1 MRLLTICVSIITII
15 TSTNPATIAAHQL
28 KKAQQVLTICDDSNY
43 WAPYVYS
50 KNQQITGAGV
60 DLLRAILQENNLQQ
74 RFFLKPWK
82 RCLNEVASG
91 KMDILNNASANPER
105 LKVYLKSKPIY
116 TVNYTFM
123 YSKTKYPQPPQLES
137 INDLSDYVIC
147 GIAGYDLNSIN
158 FDTKTLLDRT
168 VNDTSI
174 LVEMT
179 RKARCDL
186 SIHYKEIMLQAE
198 RSREISLANIGFM
211 DIPEVQPI
219 EIHFLVSKKAK
230 NAAALI
236 MSINQTLEKFEQSGR
251 KRQIFAKH
259 GL

>member
-1 MRLLTICVSIITII
+1 MRLLTICLSIIAII
-15 TSTNPATIAAHQL
+15 TLITPATITAHQL
-28 KKAQQVLTICDDSNY
+28 KKTQHVLTICDDSNY

-50 KNQQITGAGV
+50 KNQKITGAGV
-60 DLLRAILQENNLQQ
+60 DLLRAILQENNLPH

-82 RCLNEVASG
+82 RCLSEVASG

-137 INDLSDYVIC
+137 INDLSDYIIC
-147 GIAGYDLNSIN
+147 GIAGYNLEGIDFNTN
-158 FDTKTLLDRT
+158 TLVDRT

-179 RKARCDL
+179 RKSRCDL
-186 SIHYKEIMLQAE
+186 SIHYREIMIHAE
-198 RSREISLANIGFM
+198 KSGQISLANIGFM
-211 DIPEVQPI
+211 NIPEVHPL
-219 EIHFLVSKKAK
+219 EIHFFISKKSK

-236 MSINQTLEKFEQSGR
+236 MSINQTLERFEQSGL

-259 GL
+259 SL